1 MEFEVE
7 LVAAIDNCFVSLP
20 LPLIQTLQ
28 STRSSPL
35 PHILALELRSPTHPP
50 NLWFVAW
57 SGATS
62 SPSAIK
68 VSKQFVECI
77 SLPNHGTVQVRAAF
91 NVAHASLVTIEPHT
105 EDDWEVLELNSEQ
118 AEAAI
123 LNQVFVIVD
132 GINLKLSERNGDFKF
147 KMDQLVRLC

>member
-123 LNQVFVIVD
+123 LNQVFVIVVHSLLQQ
-132 GINLKLSERNGDFKF
+132 GIVQDLD
-147 KMDQLVRLC
+147 